1 MSQPAAS
8 ERLQKVL
15 ADAGVA
21 SRRAAEALI
30 EAGRVTVNG
39 REVRTPGTR
48 VRARRDR
55 ICVDGKRVAQ
65 PEPRRY
71 FVVYKPRGVVSTT
84 HDAHARRTVLDLVR
98 SGARL
103 FPVGRLDSASE
114 GLLLLTNDGELAQR
128 LLHPSFE
135 VPRTYRASVEGR
147 VEAAA
152 LRALASGVP
161 VAGRRARAREVRL
174 LEQSD
179 ARSVVEL
186 VVVEGRKHQIR
197 EMLQAV
203 GHPVRRLLRVRFG
216 PLTLQGLGP
225 GESRPLRS
233 AEREALL
240 RMLAAPAPARQPGR
254 AQPASQAQENPR
266 KIK

>member
-1 MSQPAAS
+1 MVRSAAN

-135 VPRTYRASVEGR
+135 VPRTYRASVDGR
-147 VEAAA
+147 VAAPV

-161 VAGRRARAREVRL
+161 VTGGHARARTVRL

-179 ARSVVEL
+179 ERSVVEL
-186 VVVEGRKHQIR
+186 MVVDGRKHQIR
-197 EMLQAV
+197 EMMQAV

-216 PLTLQGLGP
+216 PLTLAGLAP
-225 GESRPLRS
+225 GESRPLRP
-233 AEREALL
+233 AERSALL
-240 RMLAAPAPARQPGR
+240 RMLEGSAPARQAKR
-254 AQPASQAQENPR
+254 ASPAPRVQKNPR

>member
-1 MSQPAAS
+1 MSQPAES

-15 ADAGVA
+15 AEAGVA

-65 PEPRRY
+65 PEPHRY

-84 HDAHARRTVLDLVR
+84 RDAHARRTVLDLVR

-135 VPRTYRASVEGR
+135 VPRTYRASVDGR
-147 VEAAA
+147 VAAPA

-161 VAGRRARAREVRL
+161 LASGRARAREVRL
-174 LEQSD
+174 LEQCD
-179 ARSVVEL
+179 ERSVVEL
-186 VVVEGRKHQIR
+186 VVVDGRKHQIR
-197 EMLQAV
+197 EMMQAV

-216 PLTLQGLGP
+216 PLTLQGLSP
-225 GESRPLRS
+225 GESRPLRP
-233 AEREALL
+233 AERTALL
-240 RMLAAPAPARQPGR
+240 RMLES
-254 AQPASQAQENPR
+254 PASGRQEKRVPAASRMQKNPR

>member
-1 MSQPAAS
+1 MSQPAAT

-39 REVRTPGTR
+39 RQVRTPGTR

-65 PEPRRY
+65 PERRRY

-84 HDAHARRTVLDLVR
+84 QDAHARRTVLDLVR
-98 SGARL
+98 SGVRL

-135 VPRTYRASVEGR
+135 VPRTYRASVEGK
-147 VEAAA
+147 VDATA

-174 LEQSD
+174 LEQSEE
-179 ARSVVEL
+179 RSVVEL

-197 EMLQAV
+197 EMMRAV

-216 PLTLQGLGP
+216 PLSLQGLGP
-225 GESRPLRS
+225 GESRPLRP
-233 AEREALL
+233 AERAALL
-240 RMLAAPAPARQPGR
+240 RMLETPPAGKADAPQARPGR
-254 AQPASQAQENPR
+254 S
-266 KIK
+266 KIREKSSS